1 MKDKKELTRIPK
13 SISNNH
19 KIMQRTFG
27 CLSGIV
33 TDIMIF
39 LGDRQFGDIFGNIEF
54 TLDDFCKKMGANK
67 TNLQRKLSVEEKLE
81 IFGKNGV
88 PVYHNPT
95 GEQMI
100 ENYFESA
107 LWIATERNL
116 MMESSNGKGGT
127 TFTGVQIVNKFDIG
141 ADLSSK
147 KKVKKTYLVSF
158 SNTIKDLLFTN
169 YNLIELKDY
178 RLIPYER
185 GYRDFYLFLARIIVI
200 VRYKQDKQGEA
211 PCFILSVDEVA
222 NIFGLQEYAETREKK
237 RAITRILN
245 KIQKTIQHTN
255 FSYQYVKNGH
265 KHAYHILFD
274 FKQETLDYFDEK
286 LKATFFQSLLN
297 AFEQDFSASYFGHL
311 SMYDRI
317 KAMNNLHLTLAN
329 NEQDSRKVF
338 IDWMYD
344 TDALDKR
351 LDTFNKVFLK
361 VWGIPYSKELNIE
374 FA

>member
-1 MKDKKELTRIPK
+1 MKEKKELTRIPK

-54 TLDDFCKKMGANK
+54 TLDDFCAKMGANRA
-67 TNLQRKLSVEEKLE
+67 NLQRKLSSEEKLE
-81 IFGKNGV
+81 IFGKSGA
-88 PVYHNPT
+88 PVYQNAT
-95 GEQMI
+95 GEQTI

-127 TFTGVQIVNKFDIG
+127 TFTGVQIINKFDIG
-141 ADLSSK
+141 ADFSSN
-147 KKVKKTYLVSF
+147 KKTKKSYLVSF

-211 PCFILSVDEVA
+211 PCFVLSVDELA
-222 NIFGLQEYAETREKK
+222 NIFGLQEYAEAREKK
-237 RAITRILN
+237 RAVTRILSN
-245 KIQKTIQHTN
+245 IQKTVQYTN
-255 FSYQYVKNGH
+255 FSYQYVKNGQ
-265 KHAYHILFD
+265 KYAYHVLFD
-274 FKQETLDYFDEK
+274 FEQETLDYFDEK

-297 AFEQDFSASYFGHL
+297 AFEQEFSASYFAHL

-317 KAMNNLHLTLAN
+317 KAMKDLHLTLAN
-329 NEQDSRKVF
+329 NEQDSRKTF

-344 TDALDKR
+344 TDSVEKR
-351 LDTFNKVFLK
+351 LETFKNVFLK
-361 VWGIPYSKELNIE
+361 VWGVPYSEELNID
-374 FA
+374 FS